1 MTCFSP
7 TKAQTAEIEGCQA
20 DSSESRAA
28 HALFLANSFQVEI
41 TELPVRKWTQ
51 DYKQFL
57 ESLLVGAEDAK
68 AKDAKGKGK
77 GKAGDKDKDKEKAP
91 SRCIKDFKENHTDT
105 S

>member
-1 MTCFSP
+1 MIF
-7 TKAQTAEIEGCQA
+7 QLI
-20 DSSESRAA
+20 
-28 HALFLANSFQVEI
+28 LQVEI

-77 GKAGDKDKDKEKAP
+77 GKAGDKDKSP
-91 SRCIKDFKENHTDT
+91 TRCIKDFKENHTDT